1 MADEFASE
9 LIKKKNER
17 IKKLEKEL
25 KEEKENT
32 LDILRH
38 ALNHPSSSY
47 TSTNESEILIDW
59 EKSLAEELDK

>member
-1 MADEFASE
+1 MLKKE
-9 LIKKKNER
+9 LEAKVKQ
-17 IKKLEKEL
+17 LEKEL
-25 KEEKENT
+25 REEKENT

-59 EKSLAEELDK
+59 ERSLAAELDK